1 MIHPNVDTDSLSI
14 RELEEKIYKLN
25 ASYFVTENQELRQQM
40 LLLID
45 TFKLALEDKQLELKK
60 QKENK
65 NDDLDNLINVS

>member
-45 TFKLALEDKQLELKK
+45 TFKLALEDKQLEMKK